1 MPEVDSKELV
11 YWNED
16 YDDKGQST
24 PFSFG
29 TRHSHF
35 RDSGPLSSNSHWILR
50 KRLEKTSASLLAIEC
65 SSVPEVFRSLWVQ
78 RVVHSNS
85 AFSFVRVSGPGNKET
100 VPFSISVCLRST
112 SAAQA
117 SSTSGSASR
126 VAINRSTSL
135 ALSAAVNCK
144 AAASSVSTVQIL
156 MPLFSPFRL
165 DEQF

>member
-35 RDSGPLSSNSHWILR
+35 RDSGRLSSNSHWILR

-65 SSVPEVFRSLWVQ
+65 SSVPEVFRSLRVQ
-78 RVVHSNS
+78 GVVHSNS
-85 AFSFVRVSGPGNKET
+85 AFSLASVSGPGSRET
-100 VPFSISVCLRST
+100 VPF
-112 SAAQA
+112 
-117 SSTSGSASR
+117 STSGSASR
-126 VAINRSTSL
+126 IAINRSTSL

-144 AAASSVSTVQIL
+144 AAASSVSTVSDSNAIIL
-156 MPLFSPFRL
+156 SIQTRRTILSEHHSTGSTL
-165 DEQF
+165 I

>member
-1 MPEVDSKELV
+1 MRQRPGGLPKPPGAKSSSFK
-11 YWNED
+11 
-16 YDDKGQST
+16 
-24 PFSFG
+24 FSFQ
-29 TRHSHF
+29 
-35 RDSGPLSSNSHWILR
+35 LC
-50 KRLEKTSASLLAIEC
+50 E
-65 SSVPEVFRSLWVQ
+65 
-78 RVVHSNS
+78 
-85 AFSFVRVSGPGNKET
+85 VSGPGNKET

-135 ALSAAVNCK
+135 ALSAGVNCK
-144 AAASSVSTVQIL
+144 AGLQAFRRFQIL